1 MSPGSTPHIQL
12 GCSTWP
18 RFRGR
23 EEIIGSGRQ
32 EDKLNTFGILCWYI
46 SKVSQQGSKNQREK
60 IVRHFCLGIFDTWMW
75 ETGTMDQRILLQFID
90 LDRSILCKL
99 LVQTTIL
106 FARLCKTFDKIRV
119 CALVPLCKL
128 TFPHAICHLC
138 TKPIH
143 YLGNVYASALF
154 KKRQNQF
161 GQCPKWWR
169 KSVFF
174 PGRLPFCEKEMPNLT
189 TFPT

>member
-1 MSPGSTPHIQL
+1 M
-12 GCSTWP
+12 
-18 RFRGR
+18 
-23 EEIIGSGRQ
+23 
-32 EDKLNTFGILCWYI
+32 N
-46 SKVSQQGSKNQREK
+46 QQGSKKQREK
-60 IVRHFCLGIFDTWMW
+60 IVQLFCLGIFDTWMW

-90 LDRSILCKL
+90 PDRSILCKL

-128 TFPHAICHLC
+128 TFPDAICHLC

-174 PGRLPFCEKEMPNLT
+174 FRDVFPFVKKKCPTWPPSLPDNARSLW
-189 TFPT
+189 PTWLFWPPWQSWPSWQSWMIKRISRR

>member
-1 MSPGSTPHIQL
+1 M
-12 GCSTWP
+12 
-18 RFRGR
+18 
-23 EEIIGSGRQ
+23 
-32 EDKLNTFGILCWYI
+32 N
-46 SKVSQQGSKNQREK
+46 QQGSKKQREK
-60 IVRHFCLGIFDTWMW
+60 IVRLFCLGTFDTCMW

-99 LVQTTIL
+99 LVQTTISS
-106 FARLCKTFDKIRV
+106 ARLCKTFDKIRV

-174 PGRLPFCEKEMPNLT
+174 PGTSSLLWKRNAQPDHLPYLKTLDHFDQPDHLDHFISFKHMIL
-189 TFPT
+189 FS